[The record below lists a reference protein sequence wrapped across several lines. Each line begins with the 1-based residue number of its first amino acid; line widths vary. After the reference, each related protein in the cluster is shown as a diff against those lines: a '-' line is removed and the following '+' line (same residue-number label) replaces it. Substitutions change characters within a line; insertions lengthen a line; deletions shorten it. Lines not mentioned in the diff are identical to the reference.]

1 MVCIRRLM
9 RTAFIFLVAMTMLA
23 DESDAEIRVEW
34 IHIDGTETM
43 GLGVLETDGLRL
55 YTSTKDGVY
64 LSDDDG

>member
-1 MVCIRRLM
+1 
-9 RTAFIFLVAMTMLA
+9 MLA